1 MPDAASSTTSATT
14 STKTTSKDSV
24 PADGPPTDRWRVRL
38 SHPRDNRRTVFS
50 SISESRARRFVAN
63 RFPRGEEAYLEGP
76 DGYTEAYQHERQGPY
91 GEDVDQWAPF
101 DPDAY
106 IPPED
111 VIPPGQDA
119 WADVES

>member
-1 MPDAASSTTSATT
+1 M
-14 STKTTSKDSV
+14 
-24 PADGPPTDRWRVRL
+24 
-38 SHPRDNRRTVFS
+38 
-50 SISESRARRFVAN
+50 AN

>member
-50 SISESRARRFVAN
+50 ASLRAAPVGSWPIASRVVKKR
-63 RFPRGEEAYLEGP
+63 
-76 DGYTEAYQHERQGPY
+76 T
-91 GEDVDQWAPF
+91 
-101 DPDAY
+101 
-106 IPPED
+106 
-111 VIPPGQDA
+111 
-119 WADVES
+119 